1 MFNPSRMKNGDYTPP
16 EVEVILL
23 ESPDIITTTTPI
35 YNENVDENA
44 WT

>member
-16 EVEVILL
+16 EIEVILL
-23 ESPDIITTTTPI
+23 GSSDIITTSTPLT
-35 YNENVDENA
+35 NENVDENA